1 AEEARCASEEAERAA
16 AATRIQAA
24 CRGRLVR
31 RGRAAEAEE
40 AWRAAE
46 AERAAAAARIQVEEA
61 KRRAEDAERA
71 VAAVRIQASYRGRSV
86 RRGQAAEVAEA
97 KRRAEEAERA
107 AAAVRIQASYRG
119 RSVRQSR
126 AAEAARAGL
135 GRLGLVRFI
144 HSVAMQGCASNFDEL
159 AADFE
164 RRLPEAQLVA
174 CDMELSGVRLEGCA
188 DSDSETATERTVKYS
203 RIAEKYA
210 PLEIGFTMVVRGTCV
225 TYNFLTRPRDD
236 YDKDDGALR
245 FLREKRGLDLDES
258 KCIQHGVPYNNSEEE
273 ASARPGG
280 GGLLRLWRALC
291 GARVPLV
298 VHSPLDVFFLLACFE
313 QPRLSLLTPRELA
326 ALLRR
331 RLPAGVYDT
340 AHLFDAIPGG
350 PKGLSVQE
358 GFGRLWATGGALDR
372 TAETKAAYGDWAAHG
387 SCSKEH
393 EAGYDSLLT
402 AQLFSDLASIAP
414 EKVKEG
420 RNRMYLHMSPNLL
433 DFNGRDGAG
442 NGGEAREG
450 DRAEPEPVAAVAD
463 RLLRGLL
470 TRPAEHCGSSGSAS
484 TRSGSPEPAEA
495 RQQPSRKAGP
505 QPDSPEGRDGN
516 GFSDD
521 DWTSTEQAAPSP
533 WEHGAAP
540 GGPARALSQGA
551 RPPPVGSRPGPTA
564 ECPPDADELRAL
576 HEAALRQFLSDDE
589 PPDAGTEAVASAAP
603 PEPEAEVSEL
613 PRAPSEAAPEPD
625 AARAGRLLRGLLR
638 AGGGPGSAST
648 RSGSPEQAAPPPGAA
663 CSRRSC
669 GSPASASTRC
679 SSPGQAGGHR
689 RCCALRHPME

>member
-1 AEEARCASEEAERAA
+1 
-16 AATRIQAA
+16 
-24 CRGRLVR
+24 
-31 RGRAAEAEE
+31 
-40 AWRAAE
+40 
-46 AERAAAAARIQVEEA
+46 
-61 KRRAEDAERA
+61 
-71 VAAVRIQASYRGRSV
+71 
-86 RRGQAAEVAEA
+86 
-97 KRRAEEAERA
+97 
-107 AAAVRIQASYRG
+107 
-119 RSVRQSR
+119 
-126 AAEAARAGL
+126 
-135 GRLGLVRFI
+135 
-144 HSVAMQGCASNFDEL
+144 MQGCASNFDEL

-340 AHLFDAIPGG
+340 AHLFDAIGG
-350 PKGLSVQE
+350 FRGGRGLSAFAREARERAERV
-358 GFGRLWATGGALDR
+358 AKTGALDR

-433 DFNGRDGAG
+433 DFNG
-442 NGGEAREG
+442 

-484 TRSGSPEPAEA
+484 TRSGSPEPA
-495 RQQPSRKAGP
+495 
-505 QPDSPEGRDGN
+505 
-516 GFSDD
+516 
-521 DWTSTEQAAPSP
+521 
-533 WEHGAAP
+533 
-540 GGPARALSQGA
+540 GGPANRGRGATAAFPEGGPAARLTGGPRRQWLLGRRLDQHGAGGAQPVGA
-551 RPPPVGSRPGPTA
+551 RRCPGGART
-564 ECPPDADELRAL
+564 C
-576 HEAALRQFLSDDE
+576 
-589 PPDAGTEAVASAAP
+589 AVAGCPAAASGLP
-603 PEPEAEVSEL
+603 PWT
-613 PRAPSEAAPEPD
+613 D
-625 AARAGRLLRGLLR
+625 
-638 AGGGPGSAST
+638 GGV
-648 RSGSPEQAAPPPGAA
+648 PPG
-663 CSRRSC
+663 R
-669 GSPASASTRC
+669 G
-679 SSPGQAGGHR
+679 
-689 RCCALRHPME
+689 